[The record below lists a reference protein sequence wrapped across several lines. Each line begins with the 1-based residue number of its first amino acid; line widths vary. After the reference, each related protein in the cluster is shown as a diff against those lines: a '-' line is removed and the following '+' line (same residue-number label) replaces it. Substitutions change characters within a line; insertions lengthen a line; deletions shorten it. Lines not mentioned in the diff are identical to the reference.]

1 MRTLIVL
8 ALVTASV
15 MGSAAPKG
23 EVACDGVC
31 GDGCSARLGRLAG
44 HGCAA
49 EAECGGGAP
58 LKSLPPLS
66 VTNLKVRVGARRP
79 FRLLHVSDSHLSRLD
94 SRSDESQV
102 SFALAR
108 SRNGREWGEYYLDAA
123 MNLAGREGVAIVH
136 TGDIME
142 FASPAN
148 LEAAGRRLRTCDA
161 MACPG
166 NHEYWL
172 SADRMNVES
181 NRMAL
186 ASALEQ
192 VFPHGVAAAVREIE
206 GVSFF
211 VFDNASG
218 SVSRETAAAFERTV
232 LRGCPIVMV
241 CHVPLQC
248 PEFDDDV
255 SVCKG
260 EFVERARREPLV
272 KAVLTGHVHRR
283 MFGRF
288 SPTADEFVVG
298 ALFDGCAT
306 MMEFE

>member
-1 MRTLIVL
+1 MRL
-8 ALVTASV
+8 
-15 MGSAAPKG
+15 
-23 EVACDGVC
+23 
-31 GDGCSARLGRLAG
+31 
-44 HGCAA
+44 CAVICIIGIA
-49 EAECGGGAP
+49 
-58 LKSLPPLS
+58 
-66 VTNLKVRVGARRP
+66 
-79 FRLLHVSDSHLSRLD
+79 
-94 SRSDESQV
+94 
-102 SFALAR
+102 
-108 SRNGREWGEYYLDAA
+108 
-123 MNLAGREGVAIVH
+123 
-136 TGDIME
+136 
-142 FASPAN
+142 
-148 LEAAGRRLRTCDA
+148 
-161 MACPG
+161 
-166 NHEYWL
+166 
-172 SADRMNVES
+172 
-181 NRMAL
+181 AL

-232 LRGCPIVMV
+232 LRGCPIVTV